1 MRLGVAGLGGIGG
14 QVAAQV
20 GRGRFPG
27 LILTAGAAADRQEAR
42 LRLDQLGLKHVKD
55 VETEDL
61 GQDCDLILEA
71 APAKAFMQIADMA
84 FAHGCTLIAMSAGA
98 VLEHHAKIIGRGRIL
113 APSGALC
120 GLDVIRAA
128 ALDGGV
134 HGVRLTSRKP
144 PAALVEAPY
153 LSGRRV
159 ELLTLE
165 SPLKVFEGDA
175 VQAARG
181 FPANANVAAAIAL
194 AGVSPERI
202 RVEIWADPGVSAN
215 THSIEVDSPAV
226 RLRAEVTSPPTPEN
240 PKTSRLAGA
249 SVLALLERL
258 TSPLAVGS

>member
-1 MRLGVAGLGGIGG
+1 
-14 QVAAQV
+14 
-20 GRGRFPG
+20 
-27 LILTAGAAADRQEAR
+27 
-42 LRLDQLGLKHVKD
+42 
-55 VETEDL
+55 
-61 GQDCDLILEA
+61 
-71 APAKAFMQIADMA
+71 
-84 FAHGCTLIAMSAGA
+84 
-98 VLEHHAKIIGRGRIL
+98 
-113 APSGALC
+113 
-120 GLDVIRAA
+120 
-128 ALDGGV
+128 V